1 MAGTTIS
8 GLSHPILKNDYASE
22 WMGIEVLALSDGHA
36 TVRMTLRQEML
47 NGFGMAH
54 GGMIFAF
61 ADTAFA
67 LACNPA
73 TPAPGSETPG
83 PETPAS
89 TTPGST
95 TPGSTTPEAPGA
107 GTPVTGSSG
116 TETPEAAR
124 TEAAD
129 AANTTADAADTITVA
144 SGVDI
149 NFLKP
154 AFQGQ
159 VITAVADRRSSAGR
173 SGLYD
178 IQIFA
183 ADPGSQ
189 LPGELIAEFRGR
201 SRTIPK
207 TRNKS

>member
-83 PETPAS
+83 TETH
-89 TTPGST
+89 
-95 TPGSTTPEAPGA
+95 
-107 GTPVTGSSG
+107 GTETRG
-116 TETPEAAR
+116 TETPESSGTGAPGTESSGTGAGAASA
-124 TEAAD
+124 TGE
-129 AANTTADAADTITVA
+129 AADTITVA

-183 ADPGSQ
+183 ADPGSP

-207 TRNKS
+207 SRNKS